1 MVDAAGQGEEA
12 LERIGDVDLD
22 VLGRHAG
29 VKRGHH
35 HFRQI
40 DGREEVHRHAC
51 QAGDADDQQHQ
62 ADHHDEVR
70 IAD

>member
-1 MVDAAGQGEEA
+1 MIDAAGQGEEA
-12 LERIGDVDLD
+12 FQRVGDVDFD

-29 VKRGHH
+29 IKRGHH

-40 DGREEVHRHAC
+40 DGREKVHRHAR
-51 QAGDADDQQHQ
+51 QAGHPNDQEHQ
-62 ADHHDEVR
+62 ADHDDEVR